1 MQTLQTASSRRVL
14 SELTPSR
21 TNVLQLSFLK
31 RRRASSI
38 SHGTEIS
45 PQKEV
50 LSEKQLKRFKE
61 SDLDLSC
68 SDSESISCDYIDTL
82 SPHAKHYEKQVDME
96 PNILLEDDCANVH
109 TDCVL
114 KNEKCSD
121 KLELPDS
128 YFSYINKRMLL
139 EPFFISKEQ
148 IRKVGELQKVYIL
161 KKQYAH
167 ILKLRLR
174 LAYYKLQIN
183 QPHSEFSALPLSLI
197 PKRIKK
203 NSPIKTSKTI
213 LSKTVVSDAQLP
225 SPISSQTHETASLC
239 SYSNECL
246 VHNTFDYFKY
256 NIELKS
262 PPLSEERYHK
272 NIFSSEFTK
281 DVSK

>member
-114 KNEKCSD
+114 KNEVLEILISNNHVSSKLRRNVAINLSYLILIFHILIKGCFLNHFSYQKS
-121 KLELPDS
+121 KLE
-128 YFSYINKRMLL
+128 R
-139 EPFFISKEQ
+139 
-148 IRKVGELQKVYIL
+148 
-161 KKQYAH
+161 
-167 ILKLRLR
+167 
-174 LAYYKLQIN
+174 
-183 QPHSEFSALPLSLI
+183 
-197 PKRIKK
+197 
-203 NSPIKTSKTI
+203 
-213 LSKTVVSDAQLP
+213 
-225 SPISSQTHETASLC
+225 
-239 SYSNECL
+239 
-246 VHNTFDYFKY
+246 
-256 NIELKS
+256 
-262 PPLSEERYHK
+262 
-272 NIFSSEFTK
+272 
-281 DVSK
+281 